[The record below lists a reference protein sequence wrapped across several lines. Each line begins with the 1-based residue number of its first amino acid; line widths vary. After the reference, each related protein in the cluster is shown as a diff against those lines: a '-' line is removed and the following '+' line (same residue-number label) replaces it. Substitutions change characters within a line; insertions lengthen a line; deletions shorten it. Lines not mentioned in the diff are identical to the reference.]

1 MTDFDVTNLDSIAS
15 VIAIVVIVTPTVG
28 AGEAR
33 DRRRNPQGQ
42 GR

>member
-1 MTDFDVTNLDSIAS
+1 VANFNVTNFDAIAS
-15 VIAIVVIVTPTVG
+15 VIAIVVIVTPSVG